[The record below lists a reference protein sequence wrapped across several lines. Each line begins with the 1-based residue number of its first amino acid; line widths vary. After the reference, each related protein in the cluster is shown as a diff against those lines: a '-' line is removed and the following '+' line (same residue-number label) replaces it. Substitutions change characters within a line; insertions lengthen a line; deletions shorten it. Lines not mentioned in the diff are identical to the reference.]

1 MGQYIDKDK
10 IRYRKVP
17 IDTTQ
22 ELVYRSDIE
31 AMDGED
37 VAPVRHGHWLVNFRY
52 GLCKCYECGV
62 EIEEN
67 VEIVQNC
74 WKYCPHCGAKMDG
87 KE

>member
-37 VAPVRHGHWLVNFRY
+37 VAPVRHGHWNTYPESKDFQ
-52 GLCKCYECGV
+52 CSICEIGV
-62 EIEEN
+62 DLPTL
-67 VEIVQNC
+67 
-74 WKYCPHCGAKMDG
+74 YCPNCGAKMD
-87 KE
+87 EEAEQ